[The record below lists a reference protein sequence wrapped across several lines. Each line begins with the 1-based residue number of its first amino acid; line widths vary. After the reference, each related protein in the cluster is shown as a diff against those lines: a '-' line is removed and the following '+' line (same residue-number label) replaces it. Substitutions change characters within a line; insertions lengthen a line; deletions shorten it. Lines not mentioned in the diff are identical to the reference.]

1 MCPKSSGESQ
11 KLKADMVVI
20 GGGGAGLA
28 AALTAAESGLKKIIV
43 LEKRA
48 ALGGNSAL
56 ASGPFAC
63 ESPAQ
68 ARERIIADKDE
79 LFKRAMDWA
88 HWSRVNPRII
98 RAFLNKSGDTIRWLE
113 NMGLVFNVIAFF
125 PNQTPRVQHTI
136 QGRGVHLIQVLA
148 EKCRELGVRI
158 FLQTGAKELLLE
170 KNGCVGGVLA
180 AGKEELEIRAK
191 SIIIA
196 TGGFTGHKRL
206 LKKYCPLYYE
216 GFSLRG
222 LPLMG
227 DGLIMAQQAGAAIEN
242 FVTLLKEGP
251 RVDSHTWPLM
261 GLESQGTTI
270 WVNSRGER
278 FTDEA
283 IGAHPFEAGNTI
295 IMQPG
300 KVMYTLLDAS
310 VKDKMMERTQPDMS
324 AKDKSGRKQ
333 IDLDKA
339 LPAEAAKNRVKI
351 AESWED
357 IAGWI
362 GTNPKRLKET
372 IDDYNDYC
380 FHGYDADFAKERR
393 YLMPLRRPP
402 YYAIRCEAHLLDT
415 MGGIRINERMEVL
428 NSQDRPV
435 RGLYAAGV
443 IASGWEAEAYCSDL
457 NGSAF
462 GFAINS
468 GRIAAEKAVSY
479 LLEIKSD

>member
-1 MCPKSSGESQ
+1 MCPKSSGKSQ
-11 KLKADMVVI
+11 KLEADLVII

-28 AALTAAESGLKKIIV
+28 AALTAAESGIKNIIV

-68 ARERIIADKDE
+68 ARQRIIADKDE

-113 NMGLVFNVIAFF
+113 NMGLAFNVIAFF
-125 PNQTPRVQHTI
+125 PNQTPRVQHSI

-148 EKCRELGVRI
+148 EKCRELGVQI
-158 FLQTGAKELLLE
+158 YLQTPAKELLLE
-170 KNGCVGGVLA
+170 KKGGVTGVLA

-191 SIIIA
+191 SLIIA
-196 TGGFTGHKRL
+196 TGGFTGHEKL

-227 DGLIMAQQAGAAIEN
+227 DGLVMAQQAGATIEN

-251 RVDSHTWPLM
+251 RIDPHTWPLM
-261 GLESQGTTI
+261 GMESQGTTI

-295 IMQPG
+295 LMQPG
-300 KVMYTLLDAS
+300 KVTYTLLDAYI
-310 VKDKMMERTQPDMS
+310 KDKITERMQPDKMTNS
-324 AKDKSGRKQ
+324 LPERKP

-339 LPAEAAKNRVKI
+339 LPAEAAKGRVKI
-351 AESWED
+351 ADSWD
-357 IAGWI
+357 GIAAWI
-362 GTNPKRLKET
+362 GSDPDVLKET
-372 IDDYNDYC
+372 IEDYNDYC
-380 FHGYDADFAKERR
+380 LHGYDADFAKERR
-393 YLMPLRRPP
+393 YLLPLRRPP

-415 MGGIRINERMEVL
+415 MGGIRIDEHMEVL
-428 NSQDRPV
+428 NNQDRPIH
-435 RGLYAAGV
+435 GLYAAGV

-468 GRIAAEKAVSY
+468 GRIAAEKAASFI
-479 LLEIKSD
+479 LETK